1 MSNAAHGVAAALLFL
16 LGGCSPAFTDGMWE
30 IDGAPGYFF
39 SDTGGDGTAILKEGR
54 EGLVIFID
62 ARVNG
67 YFVSKG
73 KLFVSRS
80 PRTLIQDE
88 RGVLQSKVAENC
100 EFLEVDMGS
109 HTIRRMH
116 EAIPGLSCPPPE
128 VEGKKRDWILRK

>member
-1 MSNAAHGVAAALLFL
+1 MSNAARGVVAALLFL

-30 IDGAPGYFF
+30 IDDAPGYFF
-39 SDTGGDGTAILKEGR
+39 SDTGGDGTAILKVGR
-54 EGLVIFID
+54 QGLVIFID

-88 RGVLQSKVAENC
+88 RGILQSKVAENC
-100 EFLEVDMGS
+100 EFLEVDIRS
-109 HTIRRMH
+109 HTIRRMY
-116 EAIPGLSCPPPE
+116 EAIPGLACPPPE
-128 VEGKKRDWILRK
+128 MEGKKREWILRK